1 MEKLK
6 FDISGMTCSS
16 CASHVNRAVSKLK
29 GVKNVNVNLLL
40 NNMEVEFD
48 NKILK
53 SDDIIQAVEKAGY
66 VASLDGNKKESNKDT
81 ENKNEKNN
89 LKLLKKKLI
98 VSICFLIPL
107 MYFSPPSAITNS
119 SKLIGYIS
127 TRSTFPTGK
136 DIPSFRSAT
145 SSREPAAIT

>member
-66 VASLDGNKKESNKDT
+66 GASLDGNKKESNTK
-81 ENKNEKNN
+81 KEKIIKIKRPFEYKTN
-89 LKLLKKKLI
+89 I
-98 VSICFLIPL
+98 VSKE
-107 MYFSPPSAITNS
+107 ME
-119 SKLIGYIS
+119 
-127 TRSTFPTGK
+127 
-136 DIPSFRSAT
+136 DD
-145 SSREPAAIT
+145 

>member
-53 SDDIIQAVEKAGY
+53 SDDIIQAVEEAGY
-66 VASLDGNKKESNKDT
+66 GASLEGNKKESNKDT
-81 ENKNEKNN
+81 ENKNEKRR
-89 LKLLKKKLI
+89 
-98 VSICFLIPL
+98 S
-107 MYFSPPSAITNS
+107 STN
-119 SKLIGYIS
+119 
-127 TRSTFPTGK
+127 
-136 DIPSFRSAT
+136 
-145 SSREPAAIT
+145 

>member
-6 FDISGMTCSS
+6 FDISKMTCSS

-53 SDDIIQAVEKAGY
+53 SDDIIQAVEKRC
-66 VASLDGNKKESNKDT
+66 K
-81 ENKNEKNN
+81 
-89 LKLLKKKLI
+89 
-98 VSICFLIPL
+98 
-107 MYFSPPSAITNS
+107 
-119 SKLIGYIS
+119 
-127 TRSTFPTGK
+127 
-136 DIPSFRSAT
+136 FRW
-145 SSREPAAIT
+145 